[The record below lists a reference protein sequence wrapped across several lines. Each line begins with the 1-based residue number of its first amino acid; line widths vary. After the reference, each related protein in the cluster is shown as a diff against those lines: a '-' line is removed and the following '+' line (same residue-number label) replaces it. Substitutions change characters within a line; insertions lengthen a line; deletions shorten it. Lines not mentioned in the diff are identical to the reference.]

1 AAARWKVNPSECHA
15 ERSVVIH
22 RPSGRRAT
30 FGTLAAAAA
39 KLPRPTKP
47 RLKRSAKWT
56 LIGKSLPRVE
66 NAAKVSG
73 RAIFGIDVTVPGMLY
88 GAVKT
93 SPVFGGKVAA
103 YDKASIRAFPG
114 FVDVV
119 DVPNGVVVVAKSYWQ
134 ARNALTALPLE
145 FANESDT
152 SLSSE
157 T

>member
-1 AAARWKVNPSECHA
+1 
-15 ERSVVIH
+15 
-22 RPSGRRAT
+22 
-30 FGTLAAAAA
+30 
-39 KLPRPTKP
+39 
-47 RLKRSAKWT
+47 
-56 LIGKSLPRVE
+56 
-66 NAAKVSG
+66 KVSG
-73 RAIFGIDVTVPGMLY
+73 RACFGIDVTVPGMLY

-157 T
+157 TLRGQYEVALGGDRWHTAHVAGDADAMSKGFASVFSETYESQFLAHATMEPMNCTAQVTQDRCDVWA